1 MKKPIFTSWVW
12 ASIIVGALYL
22 YYEVVEVPTHM
33 KPDFEG
39 YRVSPP
45 VTRHSKSNT
54 TYQVQPPQQGAIE
67 LPSELRDYSK
77 YRERMKNRG
86 RTEEQISRDYAR
98 AIRKYLEDNRGGT
111 YDKLYYEGIDPEYDL
126 HENDDFL
133 DELIPEY

>member
-1 MKKPIFTSWVW
+1 MKKHIFTPLVW
-12 ASIIVGALYL
+12 ASIIVGALYS
-22 YYEVVEVPTHM
+22 YYELVEVPSHLR
-33 KPDFEG
+33 PDFEG
-39 YRVSPP
+39 YKVIPP
-45 VTRHSKSNT
+45 PTRHSKPNT
-54 TYQVQPPQQGAIE
+54 TSYPQPQQGSLE
-67 LPSELRDYSK
+67 LPSDLRDYSK

-98 AIRKYLEDNRGGT
+98 AIRKYLEDNREGT